1 MPRFDSI
8 TRDKGSDLVES
19 RLYRQNKRVQ
29 IKHSYAHR
37 IRTPVLVSLH
47 IGLLAFSAF
56 AAGQLRRVLPIGAPL
71 AEPKGVEGLVIC
83 AIVVYP
89 LIFLLLS
96 LYDEDRTFRAVDE
109 FQILTT
115 ASMCGAVLTAFFV
128 FFFAPN
134 TSRVMLI
141 YFYSLEYL
149 TIFSLHSLQR
159 LVMHNRHSHDPRDI
173 ASPMN
178 GYQRAI
184 KRFVDLLLSSILLI
198 LALPVF
204 IVIAAAIR
212 LDSRGPVFF
221 RQERIGEGNRRFR
234 IIKFRTMVVDAE
246 ERSGEVERTNEHGQI
261 VHKHQDDPRI
271 TRIGRMLRRTSIDEI
286 PQIFNVISGEMSL
299 VGPRPEL
306 PKIVERYETWQ
317 YERLT
322 VPQGLTG
329 WWQVNGR
336 SDKPM
341 HLNTQY
347 DLYYVHNYSL
357 LLDLQILLKTI
368 WVVLR
373 GKGAY

>member
-1 MPRFDSI
+1 MQ
-8 TRDKGSDLVES
+8 V
-19 RLYRQNKRVQ
+19 
-29 IKHSYAHR
+29 KHSYAHR

-159 LVMHNRHSHDPRDI
+159 LVMHDRHSHDPRDI

-246 ERSGEVERTNEHGQI
+246 ERSGEVERTNEHGQV

-347 DLYYVHNYSL
+347 DLYYVRNYSL